1 MSKGAMRKT
10 QSNEVMIDSF
20 EEETQPQGGEFKDAS
35 PSQQEE
41 DIGKVVNE
49 DKKKPVQ
56 RRSGK
61 RKRATNKET
70 EKGHDDVKK
79 YAPREKKARPTKV
92 EPEYLEEKRNLED
105 LWKAAFPVG
114 TEWEVLDKLYDF
126 NWDFKHLEEAL
137 EEGGMLYGKKVFVF
151 VNTEPQWISYKGGP
165 SHVVYLPTVF
175 AIESPFPPSDK
186 LAVTSVQSAT
196 ENIIPMKQMKM
207 EWVPYIP
214 FEKRDR
220 HIDRMKCEIFIL
232 ACTQRRSALK
242 HLKEE
247 RFKKFNYCLPY
258 FYDPFKG
265 DELENST
272 EVKLVFPSEEPVV
285 CEFDWSFDR
294 LEAFADYMIDIE
306 EVSAEQKDEFK
317 VFVKEHVRA
326 ERRTRQEAKAARLKA
341 IEEMSEE
348 TKQAFQSIRCYK
360 FYPQPSPDISGVI
373 QSTKINRYY
382 GHAHQVL

>member
-1 MSKGAMRKT
+1 MRKGAMGKT
-10 QSNEVMIDSF
+10 QSDEVMIESF
-20 EEETQPQGGEFKDAS
+20 EEETQLQGDEVKDAS
-35 PSQQEE
+35 PSQQQEE
-41 DIGKVVNE
+41 DTGEVVNE
-49 DKKKPVQ
+49 DEKKPA
-56 RRSGK
+56 RRGGRK
-61 RKRATNKET
+61 RKRDTKKET
-70 EKGHDDVKK
+70 EKDDHVKK
-79 YAPREKKARPTKV
+79 HAPTAKKARPTKV

-114 TEWEVLDKLYDF
+114 TEWEVLDQLYDF

-151 VNTEPQWISYKGGP
+151 VNTEPQWISYKGGA
-165 SHVVYLPTVF
+165 SKIVWLPTVF

-196 ENIIPMKQMKM
+196 ESIIPMKQMKM

-214 FEKRDR
+214 YEKRDR
-220 HIDRMKCEIFIL
+220 QIDRMKFEIFIL

-258 FYDPFKG
+258 FYDPFKE

-272 EVKLVFPSEEPVV
+272 EVKIVFPSDEPAFSDDLIEAEE
-285 CEFDWSFDR
+285 
-294 LEAFADYMIDIE
+294 LFAD
-306 EVSAEQKDEFK
+306 QKDEFK

-326 ERRTRQEAKAARLKA
+326 ARRARQEAKAARLKA

-348 TKQAFQSIRCYK
+348 TKLAFQSIKFYK

-373 QSTKINRYY
+373 QSPKINRYY
-382 GHAHQVL
+382 RNAHQVL